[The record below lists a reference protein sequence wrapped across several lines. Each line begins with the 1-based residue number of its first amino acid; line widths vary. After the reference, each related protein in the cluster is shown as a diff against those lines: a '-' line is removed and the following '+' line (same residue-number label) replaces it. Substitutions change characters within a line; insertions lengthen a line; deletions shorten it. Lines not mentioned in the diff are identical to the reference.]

1 MDGEEN
7 RMEELMDMVIIT
19 HTQDTTL
26 LRIIILSIKSDSD
39 CLLNLI
45 NKSCYH

>member
-1 MDGEEN
+1 MGGEDN

-26 LRIIILSIKSDSD
+26 LSIILSIKSDSD
-39 CLLNLI
+39 YLLNFI